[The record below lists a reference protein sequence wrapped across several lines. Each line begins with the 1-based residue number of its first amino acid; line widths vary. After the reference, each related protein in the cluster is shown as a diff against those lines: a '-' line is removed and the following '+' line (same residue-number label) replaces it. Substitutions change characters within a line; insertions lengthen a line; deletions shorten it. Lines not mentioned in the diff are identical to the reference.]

1 MKGRGKRSGAPS
13 QEGAGPQRPA
23 RGASRSDESRRKAPQ
38 GSTTGNRPQVGRSGA
53 SAGGGRP
60 TGERA
65 DRRAQGGRSGGV
77 AAGGRAGAGR
87 PPSTT
92 EEEGGWTY
100 GVRAVESALETQ
112 ADEIAELWV
121 QDGEPGSA
129 RRRIREQAESLGL
142 TLRVVSADQ
151 LSRMVG
157 EGANHQG
164 VAALLHAYRY
174 ADASALLAEAGDRLI
189 VILDEVQDPHNL
201 GAILRTAVGLGAAG
215 VVIPK
220 HRAVGVTPA
229 VRKVSTGASE
239 MIPVARVTNIVRFIE
254 DAQAAGYWAYGTTVD
269 EGESIDGVSFAG
281 RALLVMG
288 SEGSGIRPL
297 VRRSC
302 DVLVRLPLQDVESL
316 NVSVATGIFLYAWRC
331 RQG

>member
-1 MKGRGKRSGAPS
+1 MNGGRGKRSGAS
-13 QEGAGPQRPA
+13 NQEATGSQRPA
-23 RGASRSDESRRKAPQ
+23 RGASRSDQSRGKAP
-38 GSTTGNRPQVGRSGA
+38 NRPA
-53 SAGGGRP
+53 PGG
-60 TGERA
+60 
-65 DRRAQGGRSGGV
+65 
-77 AAGGRAGAGR
+77 GR

-92 EEEGGWTY
+92 EEAGGWTY
-100 GVRAVESALETQ
+100 GIRAVESALETQ
-112 ADEIAELWV
+112 PEDVAELWV

-129 RRRIREQAESLGL
+129 RRRIREQADALGIKVREVSHDSLSRSLG
-142 TLRVVSADQ
+142 DH
-151 LSRMVG
+151 
-157 EGANHQG
+157 ANHQG
-164 VAALLHAYRY
+164 VAARLNAYRY
-174 ADASALLAEAGDRLI
+174 ADAEALLAEAGDRLI
-189 VILDEVQDPHNL
+189 LVLDEIQDPHNL

-239 MIPVARVTNIVRFIE
+239 MIPVARVTNLVRFIE

-269 EGESIDGVSFAG
+269 EGEAIDGVAFHG

-288 SEGSGIRPL
+288 SEGSGIRSL

-302 DVLVRLPLQDVESL
+302 DVLVRLPLTDVESL

-331 RQG
+331 RVPSPAP